1 MDGTT
6 IKSGFTSSRVA
17 VGRSV
22 MPFAKVIGLR
32 FSETTRTSNRGERD
46 LPSFNCRHNPHVLV
60 RISMGPMAP
69 IEFSVRKSGSTI
81 VFINI
86 EMRCE
91 VSHWGKDYPQGFGP
105 LADLALF
112 LSRDTLSRRKFDVS
126 IQGESV
132 HLSVPV
138 NECWLAIAGGVWCHA
153 TYKYEPFRQN
163 HFGERRNGKARRR
176 SLEAF
181 VEGIV
186 AGGGLYQK
194 PRRPGSL
201 RSLPIRGGPSAG
213 GRGTRQNVANA
224 HEGSS
229 RSLQRSGLL
238 DGRSQ
243 A

>member
-1 MDGTT
+1 MPLAPNTKAPVHKLETWAPRWDHSLTHFTYGSFRSNAESSSSSMDGTT
-6 IKSGFTSSRVA
+6 IRSGFTSSRVA

-32 FSETTRTSNRGERD
+32 FSETTRPSNRGEPD
-46 LPSFNCRHNPHVLV
+46 LPSFTGRHNPHVLV

-91 VSHWGKDYPQGFGP
+91 VSHWVKDHQQGFGP

-138 NECWLAIAGGVWCHA
+138 NECWLAIAGVVWCHA

-163 HFGERRNGKARRR
+163 HFGERRNGKARR
-176 SLEAF
+176 
-181 VEGIV
+181 
-186 AGGGLYQK
+186 
-194 PRRPGSL
+194 
-201 RSLPIRGGPSAG
+201 
-213 GRGTRQNVANA
+213 
-224 HEGSS
+224 
-229 RSLQRSGLL
+229 
-238 DGRSQ
+238 
-243 A
+243 